1 VVHYHQIDRVSVFL
15 GLPDQVCEMLHRA
28 GAQECS
34 GLWTVDLDRLGMDD
48 IQVDRSRKPDGFL
61 KTSFGTARSIRGV
74 GIAQDRVDHDGAA
87 GARGRPAIT
96 LIGCVRCFHL
106 P

>member
-1 VVHYHQIDRVSVFL
+1 
-15 GLPDQVCEMLHRA
+15 MLHGT
-28 GAQECS
+28 GAQERS
-34 GLWTVDLDRLGMDD
+34 RLRAVDLDRFGMDD
-48 IQVDRSRKPDGFL
+48 IQVDRGGQSYGFL
-61 KTSFGTARSIRGV
+61 KASFRAARSIRGI

-96 LIGCVRCFHL
+96 LIGCVRCSHL